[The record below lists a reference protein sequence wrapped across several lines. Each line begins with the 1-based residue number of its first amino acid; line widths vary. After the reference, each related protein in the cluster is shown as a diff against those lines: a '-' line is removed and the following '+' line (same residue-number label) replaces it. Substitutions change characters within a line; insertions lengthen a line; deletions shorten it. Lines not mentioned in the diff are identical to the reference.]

1 MAVIHAERHR
11 GHAGI
16 KPAQPLAFTRSP
28 AAEIALL
35 LRLIDESFDQKAWH
49 GPNLKGSIRRLS
61 AREAAWRPSPPRHS
75 IAENVVHCA
84 YWKYAVRRRLTGEK
98 RGSFALKGSN
108 WFTIASPLSEVSWKE
123 YTALLDREHRVLRET
138 IAAFRPERLD
148 DFPPGGKVRFLT
160 QIYGI
165 ALHDVYHAGQIQLL
179 KRLCREEN
187 QRIAI
192 PT

>member
-16 KPAQPLAFTRSP
+16 KPGQPP
-28 AAEIALL
+28 ASIRGAAGEIALL
-35 LRLIDESFDQKAWH
+35 LRLIDESYDRKAWH

-61 AREAAWRPSPPRHS
+61 ALEAAWRPSPERHS
-75 IAENVVHCA
+75 IAEHVVHCA

-108 WFTIASPLSEVSWKE
+108 WFTIDSRLSEASWKE
-123 YTALLDREHRVLRET
+123 YTALLDRDHRVLRET
-138 IAAFRPERLD
+138 IAALEPERLD
-148 DFPPGGKVRFLT
+148 DFPPGGKVRLVA

-179 KRLCREEN
+179 KRLRREEGET
-187 QRIAI
+187 IAI